1 MESLYLGLQITP
13 LQFWLGFVP
22 LVATL
27 GLGLLAVGVFAIRTA
42 ARGLPRTGR
51 IMVQGGTPFLGQ
63 FVMEFY
69 YWLTS
74 PVTRWLV
81 RHNVTPNAITTAS
94 LVVGLGSA
102 VALAMGQFGL
112 GGWLILISA
121 TFDAFDGIVARAR
134 GMSSESG
141 DFWDSMA
148 DRVCDAAAFIGIAI
162 YWRENIVLF
171 SIAMLALVAS
181 FNVSYA
187 RAKAESYGVK
197 SYGGVMQRH
206 ERVVYLGLGTAVAP
220 LIALI
225 TEPGDGHPE
234 YWLTVAAMVIVAFFS
249 TYTAI
254 RRVTSTFGNLKAREK
269 AGKGGNRHI

>member
-1 MESLYLGLQITP
+1 MESFFAGLKITP
-13 LQFWLGFVP
+13 VQFWFGFVP

-27 GLGLLAVGVFAIRTA
+27 ALGLLAVGVFALRTA

-51 IMVQGGTPFLGQ
+51 IIAQGGTPFLGH

-94 LVVGLGSA
+94 LVLGVGAA
-102 VALAMGQFGL
+102 VALSMGHFGL
-112 GGWLILISA
+112 GGWLILLSA
-121 TFDAFDGIVARAR
+121 TMDAFDGIVARAR

-148 DRVCDAAAFIGIAI
+148 DRVCDAAALIGIAF
-162 YWRENIVLF
+162 YWRENVVLF
-171 SIAMLALVAS
+171 YIAMFALVSS
-181 FNVSYA
+181 FSVSYA

-225 TEPGDGHPE
+225 TEPGDTHPE
-234 YWLTVAAMVIVAFFS
+234 YWLTVVAVVLVAFFS
-249 TYTAI
+249 TYTAV
-254 RRVTSTFGNLKAREK
+254 RRVTSTFGNLKSREK
-269 AGKGGNRHI
+269 QGKGGRNHV